1 MRSLYAAVSG
11 LKSHQ
16 TKMDIIGNNI
26 ANVNTIAYKGARV
39 QFKEVFNQTL
49 KGATGAEDG
58 KGGSNAMQVGLGI
71 DIASVDTM
79 FTVGAIERTDNPTD
93 VMIGGEGFFMVS
105 DDQSFNNRYYTR
117 AGNFTIDDNGNML
130 ASGGFKVLGYRVQ
143 DGTIGPDAKLKET
156 IEGLVISKATVFPAK
171 CTGSVGTED
180 EDTSKEKDVTFEGN
194 INVNTGLSA
203 NITETEDGGY
213 LLSKSDVVARQTT
226 FTVYDEMGGE
236 HTIKMTISRKF
247 KDGVATQNAEDDSLY
262 DVTTN
267 NINELYDSNKW
278 VIEVESMDDL
288 GGTMATKDGEPVILE
303 FENGKIKTGDMTNIE
318 IMPSD
323 DGNGYFPNGARGFNF
338 NLSFTDENGNPK
350 VTQSANESSVTAASI
365 AGYKQGSLDDFS
377 IGENGD
383 IVGNFTNGKKSILG
397 KIALAK
403 FKNPSGLEKKG
414 SNLYIDTANS
424 GIAIIGTPA
433 SNGFGPT
440 VGGALEMSNV
450 DLAREFTNMIQTQRG
465 FQANSRII
473 NTTDQMLEELINLKR

>member
-71 DIASVDTM
+71 DVAAVDTM

-105 DDQSFNNRYYTR
+105 DDPSFNNKYYTR
-117 AGNFTIDDNGNML
+117 AGNFTIDDNGNLL
-130 ASGGFKVLGYRVQ
+130 ASGGFKVLGYRVEE
-143 DGTIGPDAKLKET
+143 GTVGPDAKLKEA

-171 CTGSVGTED
+171 CTGSIGTED
-180 EDTSKEKDVTFEGN
+180 TDISKDKDVTFEGN
-194 INVNTGLSA
+194 INVNTGLNA
-203 NITETEDGGY
+203 TITGDASPYTI
-213 LLSKSDVVARQTT
+213 SKADITARQTT

-236 HTIKMTISRKF
+236 HTVKMTIIRKF
-247 KDGVATQNAEDDSLY
+247 KDGIATPNSGDNSLY
-262 DVTTN
+262 DVTTKN
-267 NINELYDSNKW
+267 VNELYDSNKW
-278 VIEVESMDDL
+278 VVELEAMDGL
-288 GGTMATKDGEPVILE
+288 GGTLATNDGNPIILG
-303 FENGKIKTGDMTNIE
+303 FDGTKIISGDMKNIE
-318 IMPSD
+318 IDPSGD
-323 DGNGYFPNGARGFNF
+323 FFPNGARGFNF
-338 NLSFTDENGNPK
+338 NLSFTDQNGNPTI
-350 VTQSANESSVTAASI
+350 TQSANESSVTAASI
-365 AGYKQGSLDDFS
+365 GGYKQGSLDDFS

-383 IVGNFTNGKKSILG
+383 IMGNFTNGKKSILG

>member
-71 DIASVDTM
+71 DVAAVDTM

-105 DDQSFNNRYYTR
+105 DDPSFNNKYYTR
-117 AGNFTIDDNGNML
+117 AGNFTIDDKGNML

-156 IEGLVISKATVFPAK
+156 IESLIISKATVFPAK
-171 CTGSVGTED
+171 CTGSIGTED
-180 EDTSKEKDVTFEGN
+180 TDISKNKDVTFEGN
-194 INVNTGLSA
+194 INVNTGLKA
-203 NITETEDGGY
+203 NFTETEAGNF
-213 LLSKSDVVARQTT
+213 LISKSDITARQTT

-236 HTIKMTISRKF
+236 HTIKMSIIRKF
-247 KDGVATQNAEDDSLY
+247 KDGVATPNAGDNSLY
-262 DVTTN
+262 DVTTKN
-267 NINELYDSNKW
+267 VNELYDSNKW
-278 VIEVESMDDL
+278 VVELEAMDGS
-288 GGTMATKDGEPVILE
+288 GGTLATSDGNPIILG
-303 FENGKIKTGDMTNIE
+303 FDGTKIISGDMKNIK
-318 IMPSD
+318 IYPSGD
-323 DGNGYFPNGARGFNF
+323 FFPNGARGFNF

-350 VTQSANESSVTAASI
+350 ITQSANESSVTAASI

-424 GIAIIGTPA
+424 GIAIIGTPG

>member
-71 DIASVDTM
+71 DVAAVDTM

-105 DDQSFNNRYYTR
+105 DDPSFNNKYYTR
-117 AGNFTIDDNGNML
+117 AGNFTIDDNGNLL
-130 ASGGFKVLGYRVQ
+130 ASGGFKVLGYRVEE
-143 DGTIGPDAKLKET
+143 GTVGPDAKLKEA

-171 CTGSVGTED
+171 CTGSIGTED
-180 EDTSKEKDVTFEGN
+180 TDISKDKDVTFEGN
-194 INVNTGLSA
+194 INVNTGLNA
-203 NITETEDGGY
+203 TITGDASPYTISRADIT
-213 LLSKSDVVARQTT
+213 ARQTT

-236 HTIKMTISRKF
+236 HTIKMTIRRKF
-247 KDGVATQNAEDDSLY
+247 SSDAGTEPIELKDGNYEI
-262 DVTTN
+262 TTN
-267 NINELYDSNKW
+267 DKTKIFDPNKW
-278 VIEVESMDDL
+278 VVEVESMDGL
-288 GGTMATKDGEPVILE
+288 GGTMKTADGNPVVLA
-303 FENGKIKTGDMTNIE
+303 FENGKIVSGDMTNIR

-323 DGNGYFPNGARGFNF
+323 DGSGYFANGARGFNF
-338 NLSFTDENGNPK
+338 NLSFTDQNGNPTI
-350 VTQSANESSVTAASI
+350 TQSANESSVTAASI
-365 AGYKQGSLDDFS
+365 GGYKQGSLDDFS

-383 IVGNFTNGKKSILG
+383 IMGNFTNGKKSILG

>member
-71 DIASVDTM
+71 DVAAVDTM

-105 DDQSFNNRYYTR
+105 DDPSFNNKYYTR
-117 AGNFTIDDNGNML
+117 AGNFTIDDRGNML
-130 ASGGFKVLGYRVQ
+130 ASGGFKVLGYRVAE
-143 DGTIGPDAKLKET
+143 GTIGPDAKLKET
-156 IEGLVISKATVFPAK
+156 IESLVISKATVFPAK

-180 EDTSKEKDVTFEGN
+180 ADISKEKDVTFEGN
-194 INVNTGLSA
+194 INVNTGLNA
-203 NITETEDGGY
+203 NITKIDDANFQI
-213 LLSKSDVVARQTT
+213 SKSDITARQTT

-247 KDGVATQNAEDDSLY
+247 KDGVATPNAEDDSLY

-267 NINELYDSNKW
+267 SINELYDSNKW
-278 VIEVESMDDL
+278 VIEVESMDGL

-303 FENGKIKTGDMTNIE
+303 FENGKIVSGGMTNIE
-318 IMPSD
+318 IMPSE
-323 DGNGYFPNGARGFNF
+323 DGTGYFPNGARGFNF
-338 NLSFTDENGNPK
+338 NLSFTDENGNAK

-414 SNLYIDTANS
+414 SNLYMDTANS
-424 GIAIIGTPA
+424 GISIIGTPG

>member
-71 DIASVDTM
+71 DVAAVDTM

-105 DDQSFNNRYYTR
+105 DDPSFNNKYYTR
-117 AGNFTIDDNGNML
+117 AGNFTIDDKGNML

-156 IEGLVISKATVFPAK
+156 IESLIISKATVFPAK
-171 CTGSVGTED
+171 CTGSIGTED
-180 EDTSKEKDVTFEGN
+180 TDISKNKDVTFEGN
-194 INVNTGLSA
+194 INVNTGLKA
-203 NITETEDGGY
+203 NFTETEAGNF
-213 LLSKSDVVARQTT
+213 LISKSDITARQTT

-236 HTIKMTISRKF
+236 HTIKMTIRKKF
-247 KDGVATQNAEDDSLY
+247 SDETKEAPKELKDGQYE
-262 DVTTN
+262 VT
-267 NINELYDSNKW
+267 SNKNEDIFEANNW
-278 VIEVESMDDL
+278 MVEIEDMDNS
-288 GGTMATKDGEPVILE
+288 VILDTVQLT
-303 FENGKIKTGDMTNIE
+303 FAGGKITAGDLSNIKLK
-318 IMPSD
+318 PS
-323 DGNGYFPNGARGFNF
+323 GAATTFPNGARGFNF

-350 VTQSANESSVTAASI
+350 ITQSANESSVTAASI

-424 GIAIIGTPA
+424 GIAIIGTPG